1 MNVRENPYLNLQGDF
16 DVDVDVPDGTAFSS
30 LRIVPSGSTAENA
43 ALQVEVSLASMSLTA
58 RVCVDGVWTTL

>member
-16 DVDVDVPDGTAFSS
+16 DVEVDVPDGTAFSS
-30 LRIVPSGSTAENA
+30 LRIIPSGGTAA
-43 ALQVEVSLASMSLTA
+43 DAPLQVEISLASMSLTA